1 LCHAAHVF
9 AVTVS
14 PVTIALVSRRPADG
28 SNLIGVMRLPATG
41 RVVPVRHCPAGE
53 YRHKPEE
60 HGQTSASVPLRG
72 STGPRMGQTRSLA
85 VGDCS
90 KVSCCWQ
97 IRLHGRGAQSLCAVV
112 HGPRMSGAQM
122 LGSPV
127 RAGVGGVV
135 AHPTRR
141 AFAACY
147 STTHQG
153 CTNPP
158 GAPGELT
165 PVALI
170 TDGLRPASSGGNAT
184 GREPAPPGWSCS
196 RSRAGFTPGSLAA
209 CDQQG

>member
-1 LCHAAHVF
+1 GAPPSTRGAWTDECLRSTPREHRSAHGPD
-9 AVTVS
+9 AIS
-14 PVTIALVSRRPADG
+14 SSRRLFE
-28 SNLIGVMRLPATG
+28 SELL
-41 RVVPVRHCPAGE
+41 
-53 YRHKPEE
+53 
-60 HGQTSASVPLRG
+60 
-72 STGPRMGQTRSLA
+72 LA
-85 VGDCS
+85 
-90 KVSCCWQ
+90 Q
-97 IRLHGRGAQSLCAVV
+97 IRLHGRGSQSLCAVV

-153 CTNPP
+153 GTNPP

-170 TDGLRPASSGGNAT
+170 TDGLRPASSGGNAS

-196 RSRAGFTPGSLAA
+196 RSRAGSTPGSLAA